1 MFAGLEGFSNHPQN
15 ATELH
20 DVQDGGYGLMLS
32 ELRGADF
39 PNCSTVPGDMNSV
52 HNGMGLHNGP
62 VLIFILKSCVTY
74 FMKT

>member
-32 ELRGADF
+32 ELLGSDF
-39 PNCSTVPGDMNSV
+39 PNCSSVPGDMNSV
-52 HNGMGLHNGP
+52 HNEMGLHNGP
-62 VLIFILKSCVTY
+62 VLLQV
-74 FMKT
+74 